1 MKRAGF
7 SLAYWIA
14 GLITTWFA
22 CWIGSRIDWRIHTGL
37 RWPSDRNSCH
47 EIDLC
52 SPPWPTTILLIAF
65 LIGPSLAFAFT
76 GWRISRHR
84 VTTKKLIS
92 SLMALAVPTMLV
104 YIGTYVIR

>member
-22 CWIGSRIDWRIHTGL
+22 CWIGSRIDWRIHTGS
-37 RWPSDRNSCH
+37 RWPSDQNACH

-52 SPPWPTTILLIAF
+52 SPPWSITALLIAF
-65 LIGPSLAFAFT
+65 LIGPSLAFAFA
-76 GWRISRHR
+76 GWRVGRQR
-84 VTTKKLIS
+84 VTALKLVS
-92 SLMALAVPTMLV
+92 SLVALVTSTMLF
-104 YIGTYVIR
+104 YIATYVIR